1 MLKSWH
7 IICLIVG
14 IRTYFTGE
22 GQALCEIRKVVIQK
36 RVDDHNQT
44 NKRGIAIMN
53 FGILVLLIAIILFAL
68 LAFKQLSALIL
79 APVVTIFV
87 LICSG
92 IPIMEGLQD
101 MFMPAAADYVSK
113 YFLTFFVGALFG
125 AVYQFTGA
133 AESIARFIGGLCH
146 GKFVAPI
153 IMCITGILTFGGV
166 SGFVVF
172 FVIYPIALN
181 LFKESNLT
189 RRLIPAAISAGCWTW
204 SMSAPGSPSIQNVI
218 AIKSLGTLST
228 AAFVPSLIVS
238 IIEFLLIFVWL
249 EYRARKFTKN
259 GYYFDDAR
267 LKTQLSAED
276 LNIQGR
282 EDLPH
287 WVIAFIPIILIL
299 VLFNGFHLD
308 VVPSVFAG
316 VALAAILMFKFVKGG
331 IEQWVKVFNKG
342 AADSGVAILN
352 TAIVVGFGGVVKN
365 TQGFA
370 DLVTAL
376 KGMSMPPL
384 VFVMITVAIC
394 AGACG
399 SASGG
404 MGVAFNALTD
414 TYLALGAKLPYIH
427 RIATIAAG
435 TLDTL
440 PHQGAQI
447 TLLGI
452 CKLTHKE
459 AYFDIAITQIIIPF
473 ITCGLFIVLAQM
485 GL

>member
-1 MLKSWH
+1 
-7 IICLIVG
+7 
-14 IRTYFTGE
+14 
-22 GQALCEIRKVVIQK
+22 
-36 RVDDHNQT
+36 
-44 NKRGIAIMN
+44 MN
-53 FGILVLLIAIILFAL
+53 LGILVLVAALILFGL
-68 LAFKQLSALIL
+68 LAFKQINALIL
-79 APVVTIFV
+79 APLVTIFV
-87 LICSG
+87 IVCSG
-92 IPIMEGLQD
+92 LPILESLKTA
-101 MFMPAAADYVSK
+101 FMPAASDYVTS

-125 AVYQFTGA
+125 AVYQHTGA
-133 AESIARFIGGLCH
+133 AESISRTLAGLCK

-153 IMCITGILTFGGV
+153 VMTITGILTYGGV

-181 LFKESNLT
+181 LFKEANLT

-204 SMSAPGSPSIQNVI
+204 SMYGPGSPSIQNVI
-218 AIKSLGTLST
+218 GMNSLGTPST
-228 AAFVPSLIVS
+228 AALVPS
-238 IIEFLLIFVWL
+238 IIATVASYVLIFLWL
-249 EYRARKFTKN
+249 EMRGRSFTKK
-259 GYYFDDAR
+259 GLVFDDPS
-267 LKTQLSAED
+267 LKFQLSPEEMAVDED
-276 LNIQGR
+276 K
-282 EDLPH
+282 DLPNF
-287 WVIAFIPIILIL
+287 WIALIPIVAIL
-299 VLFNGFHLD
+299 VAFNGFRLP
-308 VVPSVFAG
+308 VETAVFLG
-316 VALAAILMFKFVKGG
+316 VALATILMWNRVKGLNAW
-331 IEQWVKVFNKG
+331 IAVFNEG
-342 AADSGVAILN
+342 AANSGVSILN

-414 TYLALGAKLPYIH
+414 TYIELGASLEHVH

-435 TLDTL
+435 TLDSL

-452 CKLTHKE
+452 CKMTHKE
-459 AYFDIAITQIIIPF
+459 AYFDIFVTQIVIPF
-473 ITCGLFIVLAQM
+473 IACFIFIIFASM

>member
-1 MLKSWH
+1 
-7 IICLIVG
+7 
-14 IRTYFTGE
+14 
-22 GQALCEIRKVVIQK
+22 
-36 RVDDHNQT
+36 
-44 NKRGIAIMN
+44 MN
-53 FGILVLLIAIILFAL
+53 LHILVLIIAIALFGV
-68 LAFKQLSALIL
+68 LAFKQMSALIL
-79 APVVTIFV
+79 APLITIFV
-87 LICSG
+87 IVCSG
-92 IPIMEGLQD
+92 LPILESLKTA
-101 MFMPAAADYVSK
+101 FMPAASEYITS
-113 YFLTFFVGALFG
+113 YFLVFFVGALFG
-125 AVYQFTGA
+125 AVYQYTGA
-133 AESIARFIGGLCH
+133 AESIARTIANLCH

-153 IMCITGILTFGGV
+153 IMCITGLLTFGGV

-181 LFKESNLT
+181 LFKKANLT

-204 SMSAPGSPSIQNVI
+204 SMSGPGSPSIQNVI
-218 AIKSLGTLST
+218 AMENLDTPST
-228 AAFVPSLIVS
+228 AAFLPSLITTVAM
-238 IIEFLLIFVWL
+238 FLMIFIWL
-249 EYRARKFTKN
+249 EMRSRSFTKKGFAFN
-259 GYYFDDAR
+259 DPS
-267 LKTQLSAED
+267 LKYQLSDEELPSD
-276 LNIQGR
+276 DPDK
-282 EDLPH
+282 DLPNFF
-287 WVIAFIPIILIL
+287 IALLPIIVIL
-299 VLFNGFHLD
+299 VMFNNPIHPFP
-308 VVPSVFAG
+308 VETSVFAG
-316 VALAAILMFKFVKGG
+316 VILATVLMFKRVTGG
-331 IEQWVKVFNKG
+331 LNQWITVFNKG

-370 DLVTAL
+370 DLVEAL

-404 MGVAFNALTD
+404 MGVAFNALKS
-414 TYLALGAKLPYIH
+414 TYLEMGVSLPYIH
-427 RIATIAAG
+427 RISAIAAG

-459 AYFDIAITQIIIPF
+459 AYWDIAVTQIIIPF
-473 ITCGLFIVLAQM
+473 ICCGIFIVLASL